1 MATIEESIVIGRSR
15 EDIRT
20 FLRDPGNQPVW
31 QSNMDKFA
39 KLDEG
44 DPKKG
49 TRYLGISRVAGRRV
63 EWTAEISEW
72 DDVEFYELRAIESPV
87 GWTLRFD
94 FEEVAD
100 GTRVTMHQE
109 LAPFERY
116 FGKLADPLVTRM
128 YSRDVK
134 GNLEKLKDILESEL

>member
-1 MATIEESIVIGRSR
+1 MATIEESIVIGMPR

-20 FLRDPGNQPVW
+20 YLRDPAHQPVW

-39 KLDEG
+39 QLDEG

-49 TRYLGISRVAGRRV
+49 TRYLGVSRVAGRRV
-63 EWTAEISEW
+63 EWIAEISEW
-72 DDVEFYELRAIESPV
+72 DDVEFYEMRAIESPV
-87 GWTLRFD
+87 GWTLRFSFD
-94 FEEVAD
+94 QVPD

-109 LAPFERY
+109 LAPFEGF
-116 FGKLADPLVTRM
+116 FGKMADPLVTRM

-134 GNLEKLKDILESEL
+134 GNLEKLKDILES